1 MVLSSNWS
9 TNIGD
14 FGKFMSIILG
24 LYVGKHH
31 MLYHH
36 AHRQAYGGEVKDCEG
51 QLDINNAD
59 IIDVNLR

>member
-36 AHRQAYGGEVKDCEG
+36 TDKPMEEKLKIVRDSWISIM
-51 QLDINNAD
+51 LI
-59 IIDVNLR
+59 L

>member
-1 MVLSSNWS
+1 
-9 TNIGD
+9 
-14 FGKFMSIILG
+14 MSIILG